1 MILNHNILF
10 ILGNKDIDLNYF
22 FEDMTTIAGS
32 LQPNLA
38 RHLPTIIPLES
49 NINQVSVRGET
60 SNQPKLVV
68 SKSNDTLNGI
78 HQDENSASVKDTKIM
93 GTKFQTMSSSPSV
106 PSIDPSSNLFLSSS
120 SSSSSQLMGYMPQCE
135 AVSRNAQV
143 RVPRFII
150 FLIF

>member
-1 MILNHNILF
+1 
-10 ILGNKDIDLNYF
+10 
-22 FEDMTTIAGS
+22 MTTIAGS

-38 RHLPTIIPLES
+38 RHLPTILPSES
-49 NINQVSVRGET
+49 NIIPASAQGEA
-60 SNQPKLVV
+60 SNRTKSVV

-93 GTKFQTMSSSPSV
+93 GTKFQTMSSSPTV
-106 PSIDPSSNLFLSSS
+106 PSIDPSSDLFLSS

-143 RVPRFII
+143 RFHHFVFCL
-150 FLIF
+150 LIHQLFVLFQTL